1 MRVLHVI
8 TSLKV
13 GGAEKL
19 LVDTLPIFNKKG
31 CKSDVLLFDG
41 IDTPFRQMLIEEGI
55 NVYHL
60 SIGGSIYNPINIFK
74 LIPYLR
80 KYDIVHTHNTAAQ
93 LFVALA
99 KVLCSVVLCTTE
111 HTTSN
116 RRRDWKWYVPIE
128 KFMYR
133 RYSHIICISDK
144 TEENL
149 RNHIGDIGVNISTI
163 HNGVD
168 ISKYKSALPIEGLK
182 RNSQKTILC
191 MVAGFRPQKDQDT
204 IIRSLKYLD
213 KDKYELWL
221 VGDGE
226 RKNDLLSLVESEG
239 VRDSVIFWGIRTDI
253 PEILKTSDI
262 IIMSS
267 HYEGFGLAAVE
278 GMAAGKPIIASDV
291 DGLSQVVDKAGFVFP
306 RGDSKALASCIVLV
320 SNDTMKYD
328 EYSKKAVERAEI
340 FDIAYMVDAYM
351 EVYKN
356 IFNKGIVAREK
367 Q

>member
-8 TSLKV
+8 TSLKI

-31 CKSDVLLFDG
+31 YKSDVLLFDG
-41 IDTPFRQMLIEEGI
+41 TDTPFKQMLIKQGVAVYSLSVGG
-55 NVYHL
+55 NVY
-60 SIGGSIYNPINIFK
+60 NPLNVFK
-74 LIPYLR
+74 VIPYLK

-116 RRRDWKWYVPIE
+116 RRRNWKWYVPIE

-133 RYSHIICISDK
+133 RYSHIICISEK

-149 RNHIGDIGVNISTI
+149 RNHIGDINIDISTI
-163 HNGVD
+163 HNGVN
-168 ISKYKSALPIEGLK
+168 IFKYKTALPNENLK
-182 RNSQKTILC
+182 QNRNKTILC

-204 IIRSLKYLD
+204 IICSLKYLD
-213 KDKYELWL
+213 KENFELWL

-226 RKNDLLSLVESEG
+226 RREVLEALSESEG
-239 VRDSVIFWGIRTDI
+239 VKDNVIFWGIRTDI

-262 IIMSS
+262 VIMSS

-291 DGLSQVVDKAGFVFP
+291 NGLSQVVGKAGLVFP
-306 RGDSKALASCIVLV
+306 KGDSKALAACISLI
-320 SNDTMKYD
+320 SNDRKLYD
-328 EYSKKAVERAEI
+328 EYSKKSVERAES
-340 FDIAYMVDAYM
+340 FDVSYMVDAYI
-351 EVYKN
+351 EIYKSISLVSTKN
-356 IFNKGIVAREK
+356 PR
-367 Q
+367 